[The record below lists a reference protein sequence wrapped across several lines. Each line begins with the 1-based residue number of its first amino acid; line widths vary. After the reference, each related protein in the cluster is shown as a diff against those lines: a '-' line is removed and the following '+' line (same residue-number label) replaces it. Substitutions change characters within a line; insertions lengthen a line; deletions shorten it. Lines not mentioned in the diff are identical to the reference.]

1 MIDAATLEAVEGS
14 DTDRLLRI
22 IDGWCAAR
30 SWELLIELRPHLA
43 AAAERGKQLWA
54 VDEHI
59 RYRLAL
65 EGPHHLA
72 GAMVDEGPAR
82 FTLGPLTEVVAQRRT
97 WADIEPF
104 LGRGPLR
111 GLVAHE
117 RSLRHDPIPPGEV
130 DDAVFE
136 IPIAI
141 QDWEPGYPPVEYKSD
156 RAEFPSPVVPGFTWE
171 DLRPVVAH
179 PDPEVYEAL
188 YALVS
193 VWVEQSNG
201 RADFRAVE
209 GTAPEAVAA
218 LGVPRA
224 GFARL
229 SPAEG
234 LSWMGWAAA
243 SGGAHGRRRGAAAG
257 RNLAWQAAA
266 ALTGLDW
273 PVDPDRLGAAL
284 TELEWHLWTDGSES
298 GWNLRLTV
306 ADPAETLAWA
316 FTATDAL

>member
-1 MIDAATLEAVEGS
+1 MEKAVLEAVEAS
-14 DTDRLLRI
+14 NTDTLLRF

-30 SWELLIELRPHLA
+30 SWERLTELRPHLA

-97 WADIEPF
+97 WAEIAPH
-104 LGRGPLR
+104 LAAGPHRGI
-111 GLVAHE
+111 VAHE
-117 RSLRHDPIPPGEV
+117 RSIRGDRVPETDVTDP
-130 DDAVFE
+130 VFE
-136 IPIAI
+136 IPVAI
-141 QDWEPGYPPVEYKSD
+141 QAWEPDYPIAEYKAD
-156 RAEFPSPVVPGFTWE
+156 RAEFPSPVVPDFTWE
-171 DLRPVVAH
+171 DLDPVVAH
-179 PDPEVYEAL
+179 PDPEVYEAV

-201 RADFRAVE
+201 RADFRAVD
-209 GTAPEAVAA
+209 GTAPEAAAA

-234 LSWMGWAAA
+234 LSWIAWAAA

-273 PVDPDRLGAAL
+273 PVDPDELGSAL
-284 TELEWHLWTDGSES
+284 IELEWHLWTDGSES
-298 GWNLRLTV
+298 GWNLRLAV
-306 ADPAETLAWA
+306 ADPAEALAWA